1 MLTQQANPCWMEAAL
16 PCCWETAGGWDQEEL
31 RCCNKKMETSSSFT
45 PTTELRARPICRSQ
59 RLAGSMAGPGLP
71 WKAEIP
77 RTNSM
82 VISRWA
88 GPGNSRRQPTVCGE
102 VAMLSGLAG
111 FIGPCLVFLV
121 LCLLPAA
128 IGQTQSRSAEQ
139 AMTQGKTA
147 TESAQKTSSGASG
160 TYPELVDITAST
172 GIKFEHLSSPDQK
185 FIVESM
191 SGGVALIDYDRDG
204 WPDIYF
210 TNAQS
215 VDMALHGK
223 KARSALYH
231 NNRDGTFTDVTDK
244 AGVGYPCWAMGA
256 AVGDYNNDGW
266 PDLLVTCFGGVVLYR
281 NNGDGTFTDVTKSA
295 GLSGDSQ
302 WATGAAFG
310 DYDGDGWAD
319 LFVAHYVDF
328 HLDHMAAFGSSDTCR
343 YMGIDVQCGPRG
355 LKGAP
360 DSLYHNNRDGTF
372 TDVSEK
378 AGVGDPEHRYG
389 LTAIWSDF
397 DNDGKLDLF
406 VTNDGQPNYLYR
418 GNGTGR
424 FVDEGF
430 SSGVALNENGAAQA
444 NMGVALGDYLHTGRM
459 SVLISHFDNEYAA
472 FYRNDGH
479 IDFTDISNASGIAK
493 GTRGYVGWGD
503 AFVDFDNDGWEDF
516 FLVNGHVYPQVDSV
530 HSNVKYA
537 EPKLLFVNQR
547 NGTFKDLSKLAGAA
561 IQIPQVSRGLA
572 VGDLF
577 NDGKLEAVV
586 ENLVGRPM
594 ILRPEGGPRNHWI
607 SFQLEGVKSN
617 RLALN
622 ARVRATAG
630 DLVQLSEVISGG
642 SYLSQNDLRLHFGLG
657 EHDRVDKAE
666 VLWPDGKVETLTNL
680 TADRFYSVREGAGVV
695 SSKPPQPESAK

>member
-1 MLTQQANPCWMEAAL
+1 MAEMR
-16 PCCWETAGGWDQEEL
+16 D
-31 RCCNKKMETSSSFT
+31 
-45 PTTELRARPICRSQ
+45 ICRQ
-59 RLAGSMAGPGLP
+59 RSPAGEIT
-71 WKAEIP
+71 KA
-77 RTNSM
+77 N
-82 VISRWA
+82 
-88 GPGNSRRQPTVCGE
+88 
-102 VAMLSGLAG
+102 LLAG
-111 FIGPCLVFLV
+111 FVKSGAVLFL
-121 LCLLPAA
+121 LCLIAA
-128 IGQTQSRSAEQ
+128 GRGQMQARFAHPERTQEGSAKG
-139 AMTQGKTA
+139 AAGNTA
-147 TESAQKTSSGASG
+147 SAPGGS
-160 TYPELVDITAST
+160 YPELVDITAST
-172 GIKFEHLSSPDQK
+172 GIQFEHLSSPEQK

-210 TNAQS
+210 TNAQN
-215 VDMALHGK
+215 VDLALHGG

-256 AVGDYNNDGW
+256 SVGDYNNDGW

-281 NNGDGTFTDVTKSA
+281 NNGDGTFTDVSKSA

-328 HLDHMAAFGSSDTCR
+328 RLDDMAAFGSSDTCK

-360 DSLYHNNRDGTF
+360 DNLYHNNRDGTF
-372 TDVSEK
+372 TDVS
-378 AGVGDPEHRYG
+378 ARSGVGDAEHRYG

-397 DNDGKLDLF
+397 DNDGKLDLL
-406 VTNDGQPNYLYR
+406 VTNDAQPNYLYR
-418 GNGTGR
+418 GNGAGR
-424 FVDEGF
+424 FVDAGF

-444 NMGVALGDYLHTGRM
+444 NMGIALGDFLHTGRM
-459 SVLISHFDNEYAA
+459 SLAISHFDNEYTAV
-472 FYRNDGH
+472 YRNDGGMN
-479 IDFTDISNASGIAK
+479 FTDISNTSGIAK

-503 AFVDFDNDGWEDF
+503 ALADFANDGWEDF
-516 FLVNGHVYPQVDSV
+516 FLVNGHVYPQVDSLR
-530 HSNVKYA
+530 SSVKYL
-537 EPKLLFVNQR
+537 EPKLLFLNQHD
-547 NGTFKDLSKLAGAA
+547 GTFKDISRLSGPA

-586 ENLVGRPM
+586 ENLVGKPM
-594 ILRPEGGPRNHWI
+594 VLRPEGGPRNHWI
-607 SFQLEGVKSN
+607 SLQLEGVKSN

-630 DLVQLSEVISGG
+630 DLVQSSEVISGG
-642 SYLSQNDLRLHFGLG
+642 SYLSQNDLRIHFGLG
-657 EHDRVDKAE
+657 EHARVDAVR
-666 VLWPDGKVETLTNL
+666 VLWPDGRVEILTNL
-680 TADRFYSVREGAGVV
+680 AADRFYSVREGAGVV
-695 SSKPPQPESAK
+695 SSKPPEADDGKRP